1 MLWDG
6 FQMGQILWDFTSQ
19 CKIWHVWGIM
29 GWTSSFLEKTETWCA
44 DAFEMACSQKR
55 KLETKVTFW
64 NRCYKNNSTN
74 NVYLLPGYLLST
86 DAILILSPG
95 TAKPTKICAHS
106 GDSDQP
112 VLPSS
117 LIRVLALHSIS
128 SQGSNVSSCWQQR
141 LKTRQPQYTGWPESL
156 LGPYVFLRFSC
167 SIFATSISSY
177 TKFVQMS
184 HLLGI
189 WYFSSSIN
197 SFFKRA
203 CAAIQWS

>member
-1 MLWDG
+1 MWDG

-29 GWTSSFLEKTETWCA
+29 GWTSSFLEITETWCA
-44 DAFEMACSQKR
+44 DAFEKACSQKR

-141 LKTRQPQYTGWPESL
+141 LRPDSPNTQADLSL
-156 LGPYVFLRFSC
+156 CWARMSFCDFPAQFLLLPFPPTQNLYKW
-167 SIFATSISSY
+167 AISWEYGTFHPS
-177 TKFVQMS
+177 
-184 HLLGI
+184 
-189 WYFSSSIN
+189 
-197 SFFKRA
+197 
-203 CAAIQWS
+203 